1 MLYLAQVQKKA
12 IGKAGVQLLAYQAT
26 ETTWVTVAGEEII
39 VTSEVNPFSDN
50 LLVLVELS
58 PSHQVMSI
66 KEAKEWAI
74 KLVQDYLV
82 PGLTPDFLKAEAE
95 RAEQWRQTLT
105 LQSQEFG
112 RRSLEVEAR
121 REQIQGL
128 EENLKREKKGLEQKE
143 AELKAW
149 EEELQNKQQ
158 ELEAKEA
165 DLKAKG

>member
-1 MLYLAQVQKKA
+1 MNREQPYTGMLYLAQVQKKA

-26 ETTWVTVAGEEII
+26 ETTWVTVVGEEII
-39 VTSEVNPFSDN
+39 ITPEVNPLSDN

-58 PSHQVMSI
+58 PSRQVLNI
-66 KEAKEWAI
+66 QDAKDWVL
-74 KLVQDYLV
+74 KLIQEYLV
-82 PGLTPDFLKAEAE
+82 PGITPDFLKGEAE

-128 EENLKREKKGLEQKE
+128 EENLKREKKALELKE

-149 EEELQNKQQ
+149 EEELKNKQ
-158 ELEAKEA
+158 LEQ
-165 DLKAKG
+165 